1 MRRRA
6 RTIGLPATVSCLTC
20 VACLTS
26 VHRAQ
31 SVGSAVHLPAGL
43 TYVTS
48 STENSPRTVWAASLA
63 GTESERLGPGEG
75 PLVSPD
81 GLFVAA
87 ALSGVTTGG
96 RGPAL
101 VVYSATGGLT
111 HRYLDLASESA
122 QPLAW
127 SRDSRYLAVSTQ
139 PTVTIGGPEKPS
151 ALAILDVKE
160 RVMRVI
166 VHGEIKGASFA
177 PDLSDRLVFARAG
190 SPAPEAATNL
200 YSVGPTGTGLR
211 RLTSD
216 GRSLNPV
223 CGSSSVVAYDR
234 ERVRWLADPVLQI
247 RLRSHSG
254 RTRVLAGIGE
264 HQPGSGLV
272 PLGFSADG
280 SRLLAG
286 TQHGSEAWVVRVDS
300 RIAHRLTDRGHPVAG
315 RGMSAD
321 GSKVLVEEGSRQ
333 MLHSFLEGRPA
344 RQRLSTIPFS
354 GGAATVLVTR
364 ASQASWNG

>member
-1 MRRRA
+1 
-6 RTIGLPATVSCLTC
+6 L
-20 VACLTS
+20 

-31 SVGSAVHLPAGL
+31 GVGSAVHLPAGL

-48 STENSPRTVWAASLA
+48 RTENSPKTVWAASLA
-63 GTESERLGPGEG
+63 GTEAERLGPGED

-81 GLFVAA
+81 GSSVAA

-96 RGPAL
+96 SGPAL
-101 VVYSATGGLT
+101 VVYSATGGIA
-111 HRYLDLASESA
+111 HRYLNLASESA
-122 QPLAW
+122 WPLAW
-127 SRDSRYLAVSTQ
+127 SRDSRYLAVFTQ

-151 ALAILDVKE
+151 ALAILDVRE
-160 RVMRVI
+160 RAMRTI

-177 PDLSDRLVFARAG
+177 PDRSDRLVFARAA
-190 SPAPEAATNL
+190 SHAPEAATNL
-200 YSVGPTGTGLR
+200 YSVGPIGTGLL

-223 CGSSSVVAYDR
+223 WGPSSVLAYDR
-234 ERVRWLADPVLQI
+234 ERVRLLADPLLQI
-247 RLRSHSG
+247 RLRSRSG
-254 RTRVLAGIGE
+254 RTRVLAANGE
-264 HQPGSGLV
+264 QQAGSGLV

-286 TQHGSEAWVVRVDS
+286 NQDASEAWVVRVDS
-300 RIAHRLTDRGHPVAG
+300 GSARRLTSRGHPVTG
-315 RGMSAD
+315 RGISVD
-321 GSKVLVEEGSRQ
+321 GSKVLIEEGSWQ
-333 MLHSFLEGRPA
+333 TLHLLFEGRPA